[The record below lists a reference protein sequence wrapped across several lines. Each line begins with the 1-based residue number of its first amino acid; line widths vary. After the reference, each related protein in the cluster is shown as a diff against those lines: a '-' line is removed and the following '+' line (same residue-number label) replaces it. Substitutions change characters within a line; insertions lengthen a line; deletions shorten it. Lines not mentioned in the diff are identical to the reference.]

1 MGFFEWSSSESVT
14 EKFKINMSVEP
25 IGNQYNY
32 RLQFD
37 DGHNVSSIE
46 GKTETPYGSILEL
59 RNHILSMIDTLSD
72 CVEDVKYAASD
83 IHTMEQWE
91 EDDEEGNSDVQ

>member
-1 MGFFEWSSSESVT
+1 
-14 EKFKINMSVEP
+14 MSVEP

-37 DGHNVSSIE
+37 DGHNVSNIE

-59 RNHILSMIDTLSD
+59 RNHMVSIIDTLSD
-72 CVEDVKYAASD
+72 CVEHVKYAASD
-83 IHTMEQWE
+83 IHTMEEWE